1 MSQKLMAG
9 AFSAVGATAS
19 ATVAATETAA
29 SATADA
35 IAARKEVENWY
46 ANNEAA
52 IQAEN
57 SKLEAKLRESEGE
70 PPKGPG
76 SKAKKEAM
84 ERREAARKEIAV
96 SECMSRAAY
105 ARHLRSLLGEDA
117 IDGQDVFHI
126 IANSNGGA
134 DHPDNFLYALGSTFN
149 RSIGDNYDDLNAF
162 LAGKEKTERAVRA
175 SIKYG
180 NRNDPRGKP
189 AKTYNPITAGGSSS
203 RPADEA
209 QRLFAKGQ
217 KLMTAVRAARRAGE
231 A

>member
-1 MSQKLMAG
+1 MP
-9 AFSAVGATAS
+9 
-19 ATVAATETAA
+19 
-29 SATADA
+29 
-35 IAARKEVENWY
+35 
-46 ANNEAA
+46 
-52 IQAEN
+52 
-57 SKLEAKLRESEGE
+57 LREVEGE

-84 ERREAARKEIAV
+84 ERRKAARKEIV
-96 SECMSRAAY
+96 ESECMSRKAY
-105 ARHLRSLLGEDA
+105 ARLLRSLLGEDA

-175 SIKYG
+175 SIMYG
-180 NRNDPRGKP
+180 NRTDPRGKP
-189 AKTYNPITAGGSSS
+189 AKYYNPIAAGGSSS
-203 RPADEA
+203 DPADEA

-217 KLMTAVRAARRAGE
+217 QLMTAVRAARRAGE